1 VRPRK
6 KKKKLSICPV
16 LSSSSPEVNQ
26 HVLVKTQASASD
38 RSRVLARAIPARS
51 ASRNTSPRGA
61 GGAGTTR
68 RVGLDVAIEAAL
80 TLLVFAFGLLR
91 KKLGAGGGLPLE
103 LRGRDDSMER
113 DGRAAE
119 SERARERRTKV
130 RQRAPQAREREKSLV
145 ARFFYERGKEKEKG
159 QKGERRTKR
168 TFFGFEGRH
177 SCLQK
182 GTAAPLRSSPL
193 SRDCM
198 SPHVPL
204 ARPVVRMNGKV
215 LK

>member
-1 VRPRK
+1 MWLEAQDKRAAK
-6 KKKKLSICPV
+6 KKEEKLSICPV

-38 RSRVLARAIPARS
+38 RSRVLPMAIPARS
-51 ASRNTSPRGA
+51 ASRDTSPRGA

-113 DGRAAE
+113 DGRGAE

-130 RQRAPQAREREKSLV
+130 RQRAPQARAREKSLV
-145 ARFFYERGKEKEKG
+145 ARFF
-159 QKGERRTKR
+159 
-168 TFFGFEGRH
+168 
-177 SCLQK
+177 L
-182 GTAAPLRSSPL
+182 
-193 SRDCM
+193 
-198 SPHVPL
+198 
-204 ARPVVRMNGKV
+204 
-215 LK
+215 